1 MWNNFHAKF
10 HVNGEGLQQRH
21 WTMPQQKWPMRD
33 VETNWLQGQSIK
45 YSESPNFK
53 RFNTTLGRLVWAQT
67 SFLQLPSRCVYTK
80 FNHTYIHVYKYT
92 ILCVNKYSFIHIKYI
107 NHPLGICL
115 KGLHRLILLDPKPS
129 PSLQDQRVLRV
140 VGYPKQIYKIR
151 EQTLK
156 NTLWKNGA
164 KKILVQ
170 KRFWGKNGLIW
181 ISNLWYY
188 WHLWFCNGSICITQA
203 IVTLVILR
211 K

>member
-1 MWNNFHAKF
+1 
-10 HVNGEGLQQRH
+10 
-21 WTMPQQKWPMRD
+21 MRD

-80 FNHTYIHVYKYT
+80 FNHTYIHVCKYT

-115 KGLHRLILLDPKPS
+115 KGLDPWFCCEKTFSQPT
-129 PSLQDQRVLRV
+129 PKKQDQQLR
-140 VGYPKQIYKIR
+140 GKRYPKQIYKIR

-156 NTLWKNGA
+156 NTF
-164 KKILVQ
+164 KIANFSDRLTKTHCDDLLGGVDWRL
-170 KRFWGKNGLIW
+170 KTRNDDLAFRDEGSDLGVLIFAQNKTTK
-181 ISNLWYY
+181 S
-188 WHLWFCNGSICITQA
+188 GS
-203 IVTLVILR
+203 
-211 K
+211 